1 MLVYLSLT
9 IITIALAVFVN
20 KEDVKLGQSKA
31 KTRDLVFLAWIF
43 TALVVISAGRI
54 AIGIDYWDYTEVFS
68 LIMQGREVSTE
79 PVFNAFVKICYFLF
93 GFGNYKS
100 IFIIFS
106 LVTIFF
112 FLKGMYDQSG
122 DFAWSFMLFMAFGY
136 YFSSFNTIRYY
147 FALAICFYAIK
158 FLIKKDYA
166 IFVISVL
173 LAATMHKALLSVLL
187 LYPLGIIKYKKWSIP
202 IIGVA
207 VASLFALQGV
217 YRRIAFVFYPFYEG
231 SSYDVVDISYT
242 NIARC
247 AAVLIL
253 GLLVY
258 KSAIKDNEA
267 NKVYFKLNIVAL
279 IIYTCCN
286 YIPNV
291 SRIGTMVSV
300 FQIILIPHLI
310 KAVKI
315 KPLRICLYIG
325 TALMAAVY
333 YYLFMKSAADPNVAI
348 LPYESWIF

>member
-1 MLVYLSLT
+1 MLIYLTLT

-20 KEDVKLGQSKA
+20 KEDVSLGAAKA
-31 KTRDLVFLAWIF
+31 KTRNLVFLVWIF
-43 TALVVISAGRI
+43 TALFIISAGRI
-54 AIGIDYWDYTEVFS
+54 AIGIDYWDYTEIFS

-79 PVFNAFVKICYFLF
+79 PVFNAFVKVCYFLF

-106 LVTIFF
+106 FVTIFF
-112 FLKGMYDQSG
+112 FLKGIYDQSSA
-122 DFAWSFMLFMAFGY
+122 FVWSFMLFMAFGY

-166 IFVISVL
+166 LFIISVL
-173 LAATMHKALLSVLL
+173 LAATMHKALLSVLI
-187 LYPLGIIKYKKWSIP
+187 LYPLGMIKYKKWSIP
-202 IIGVA
+202 VVGLA
-207 VASLFALQGV
+207 VASLFALQGF
-217 YRRIAFVFYPFYEG
+217 YRRIIFMFYPFYEG

-247 AAVLIL
+247 VAVLIL
-253 GLLVY
+253 GLIVY
-258 KSAIKDNEA
+258 KWAIKDNEA

-286 YIPNV
+286 FVPNV
-291 SRIGTMVSV
+291 SRIGTMLTI
-300 FQIILIPHLI
+300 FQIILIPNLI

-315 KPLRICLYIG
+315 KPIRICLYVG
-325 TALMAAVY
+325 TVLAAAVY
-333 YYLFMKSAADPNVAI
+333 YYLFMKTAGDPNVAI